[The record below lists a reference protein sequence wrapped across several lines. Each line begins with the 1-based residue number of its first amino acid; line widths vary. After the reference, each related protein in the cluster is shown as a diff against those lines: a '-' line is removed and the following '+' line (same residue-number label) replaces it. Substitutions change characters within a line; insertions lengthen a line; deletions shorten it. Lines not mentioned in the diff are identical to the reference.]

1 MKKYI
6 FISGKSKFYSLLL
19 FSLFAITCLSGIA
32 NATTEISIIP
42 TSQSVEEGQNFTVS
56 IHLQPDLPVAG
67 IQFDLSYDSKLVKV
81 VQVSEGEF
89 LRQDGAL
96 VWFNPGEI
104 DSSNGMIDSVY
115 GLILDKT
122 SVTEPEVFAIIHM
135 SASNVSGT
143 SSLEISNVV
152 ASDTQGQI
160 VPIDVVNGSITIV
173 SGTSSSNGST
183 TGDRGSDEAN
193 YGVAGIST
201 TSESYEEVEI
211 VEKSIQSVYLGSQVS
226 YQFVEHENPITY
238 INYRSLTNTGNVIAT
253 VEVLKETSILTSSPP
268 PGIVYKN
275 LNIWV
280 GKPGYAIESNIQ
292 DAVVGFKVNR
302 SWLED
307 NHISNSSVMMY
318 RYEQDMWE
326 PLSTKKINE
335 SSSYVA
341 FESETSVFSPFA
353 IVGVSSDDITEQA
366 GVDDAPAENES
377 LDQNAALILCMSI
390 LMLLFV
396 RRR

>member
-1 MKKYI
+1 MNIY
-6 FISGKSKFYSLLL
+6 
-19 FSLFAITCLSGIA
+19 
-32 NATTEISIIP
+32 
-42 TSQSVEEGQNFTVS
+42 
-56 IHLQPDLPVAG
+56 LQPDLPVAG
-67 IQFDLSYDSKLVKV
+67 MQFDLSYDSKLVKV

-104 DSSNGMIDSVY
+104 DSSNGKIDSVY

-183 TGDRGSDEAN
+183 TSDRGSDRGSDEAN

-226 YQFVEHENPITY
+226 HQFVEHKNPITH

-280 GKPGYAIESNIQ
+280 GNPGYAIESNIQ

-302 SWLED
+302 SWLEG

-318 RYEQDMWE
+318 RYDQGMWE

-366 GVDDAPAENES
+366 GVDGTPAENES
-377 LDQNAALILCMSI
+377 LDQNAAFILCLSM
-390 LMLLFV
+390 LMLLFA
-396 RRR
+396 RRQ